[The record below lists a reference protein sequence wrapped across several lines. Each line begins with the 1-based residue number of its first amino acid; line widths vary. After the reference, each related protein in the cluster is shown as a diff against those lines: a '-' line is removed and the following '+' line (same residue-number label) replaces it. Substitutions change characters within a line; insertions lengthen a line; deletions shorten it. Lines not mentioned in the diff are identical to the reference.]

1 MVSNFLQGLLSVLT
15 FGLVRGAKL
24 KKKKKKY
31 TKQGVLR
38 KDVEYTYEGDTTIT
52 RDDSDSD
59 YQDD

>member
-15 FGLVRGAKL
+15 FGLVRGSKL
-24 KKKKKKY
+24 KKKKKY